1 MTRPGCQAYR
11 HRSRDGCRSWVTSR
25 RRGAAYAV
33 HMRTIGQLGRAAV
46 RNRPGEARLVGYVAM
61 ASLVTAC
68 GDPNRFPQ
76 WPSLLDIAF
85 ACLASIALP
94 ARGRSALGVL
104 VTVSGLSVA
113 YQACG
118 GPFFPALPP
127 LMVALYTVALHS
139 GRRQAWTAAAL
150 TVTAM
155 ALAAAFF
162 QPGPLLGPQRV
173 GAVAW
178 MGLATVVGD
187 SVRNRRAYV
196 RALEERAE
204 RAERTRE
211 EEAARRVAGE
221 RMRIARELHDVV
233 AHELTLINAQA
244 GIGVHVGRN
253 DPVQMAEL
261 LEAIRDGSKGALGEL
276 RSIVGLLS
284 QPGDAVAPREPSP
297 GLVRLEDLVISFDRA
312 GLRVDVDRDGPE
324 RATPSAVDVAAYRI
338 VQEALTNV
346 RKHAGVD
353 AAGVRLRYSHDVLHV
368 TVENDG
374 DPLRPQSEGDSTGR
388 GLISMRERAAAVGGS
403 TVIGPRP
410 GGGFVVEAWLPLS
423 SAQSTERERV
433 RNEGAR

>member
-1 MTRPGCQAYR
+1 VSRGAVGRADLHVGMPCRNSCILCRICGPCKIELTTRPGRRAYR

-25 RRGAAYAV
+25 CRGAAYAV

-46 RNRPGEARLVGYVAM
+46 RSRPGEARLVGYVAM

-68 GDPNRFPQ
+68 GDPNRFPR

-104 VTVSGLSVA
+104 VTVSGLSMA

-139 GRRQAWTAAAL
+139 GRRQAWTAAVL

-211 EEAARRVAGE
+211 EEAAA
-221 RMRIARELHDVV
+221 AW
-233 AHELTLINAQA
+233 
-244 GIGVHVGRN
+244 
-253 DPVQMAEL
+253 PVNEC
-261 LEAIRDGSKGALGEL
+261 G
-276 RSIVGLLS
+276 
-284 QPGDAVAPREPSP
+284 SP
-297 GLVRLEDLVISFDRA
+297 GTSRRRRA
-312 GLRVDVDRDGPE
+312 R
-324 RATPSAVDVAAYRI
+324 T
-338 VQEALTNV
+338 
-346 RKHAGVD
+346 HAD
-353 AAGVRLRYSHDVLHV
+353 
-368 TVENDG
+368 
-374 DPLRPQSEGDSTGR
+374 Q
-388 GLISMRERAAAVGGS
+388 
-403 TVIGPRP
+403 RP
-410 GGGFVVEAWLPLS
+410 GWDRRPCRK
-423 SAQSTERERV
+423 ERSGSDGR
-433 RNEGAR
+433 AP